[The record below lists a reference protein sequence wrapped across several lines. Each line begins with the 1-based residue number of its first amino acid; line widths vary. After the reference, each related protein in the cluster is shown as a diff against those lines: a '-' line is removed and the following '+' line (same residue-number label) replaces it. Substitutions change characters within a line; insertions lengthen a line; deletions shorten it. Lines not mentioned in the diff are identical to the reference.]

1 MKDEKTALEEIQ
13 KVADQLIP
21 KFEELTE
28 ENKKAMEVAEANAS
42 ALKDLEKANAATEEK
57 VGIAGAKILELKDFL
72 THTNGKSGE
81 QDFDNLFG
89 KWIKG
94 CWQHSKFGQVSDDNK
109 IAGYEYE
116 QKALD
121 STTAASAGYLVP
133 EVMAATLYAAKDIY
147 GTLTPLMAKMTLAA
161 GQTALINRE
170 NAKPVAAYRVLG
182 QNNPIPTT
190 SPTYAQ
196 DTVNPMLIGCYI
208 TVSNELLGAPG
219 VNYTATIAPAM
230 LRAIVLAE
238 EDSFLT
244 GQEAA
249 TQTSPSDGILI
260 EAGVDV
266 GAAVIGGD
274 DLTDWLAF
282 IAEAAAGNSHLYRPT
297 ETVIVTA
304 PNRIY
309 ALAASAV
316 GTNVGQAL
324 SWADPVNGVPG
335 RIIGFP
341 ILGHPGANTTK
352 DWGCMFN
359 PQHFLIANSGQMA
372 VDVNPLGEGFRH
384 NASDIRVFTH
394 TDFTM
399 NNPAWYFRN
408 SWA

>member
-1 MKDEKTALEEIQ
+1 MSEEKNLEALKELSEKLLP
-13 KVADQLIP
+13 KVD
-21 KFEELTE
+21 ELTADAKE
-28 ENKKAMEVAEANAS
+28 AAKTAEANAS
-42 ALKDLEKANAATEEK
+42 ALVDLEKANADLEAK
-57 VGIAGAKILELKDFL
+57 LGIQGARVAELKDFV

-81 QDFDNLFG
+81 RDFNNLFG
-89 KWIKG
+89 KWVSG
-94 CWQHSKFGQVSDDNK
+94 CWEHAKFGRVSDQNQ
-109 IAGYEYE
+109 IEGYDYE
-116 QKALD
+116 HKALD
-121 STTAASAGYLVP
+121 STTAAEAAYLVP
-133 EVMAATLYAAKDIY
+133 EVMASTLYAAKDIY

-182 QNNPIPTT
+182 QNAAIPTT
-190 SPTYAQ
+190 DPTYAQ
-196 DTVNPMLIGCYI
+196 DTVNPMLIGSYI

-219 VNYTATIAPAM
+219 VNYTSTIAPAM

-238 EDSFLT
+238 EDSFLI

-266 GAAVIGGD
+266 GASVIGGN

-282 IAEAAAGNSHLYRPT
+282 IAEAAAGNQHLYRTT

-309 ALAASAV
+309 SLAAGAV

-324 SWADPVNGVPG
+324 AWADPVNGVPG

-341 ILGHPGANTTK
+341 ILGHPGAYTTK
-352 DWGCMFN
+352 DWACMFN
-359 PQHFLIANSGQMA
+359 PQHFLIANSGKMA
-372 VDVNPLGEGFRH
+372 VDVNPNGAGFPL

-394 TDFTM
+394 TDFSM

>member
-1 MKDEKTALEEIQ
+1 MSDKNDMDTLKELSDKL
-13 KVADQLIP
+13 LP
-21 KFEELTE
+21 KFEELSETQKE
-28 ENKKAMEVAEANAS
+28 AAKTAEANAS
-42 ALKDLEKANAATEEK
+42 ALADLAKANAATEEK
-57 VGIAGAKILELKDFL
+57 FGVLGAKVTELKQFL

-89 KWIKG
+89 KWMRG
-94 CWQHSKFGQVSDDNK
+94 CWQHAKYGRVTDDNK
-109 IAGYEYE
+109 IEGYEYE

-121 STTAASAGYLVP
+121 STTDASAGYLVP

-147 GTLTPLMAKMTLAA
+147 GTLTPLMAKMTLAG

-170 NAKPVAAYRVLG
+170 NAKPVAAYRIAG
-182 QNNPIPTT
+182 QNADIPTT
-190 SPTYAQ
+190 DPTYAQ
-196 DTVNPMLIGCYI
+196 DTVNPMLIGCLI

-219 VNYTATIAPAM
+219 VNYTATVAPAM

-238 EDSFLT
+238 EDSFLI

-266 GAAVIGGD
+266 GASVIGGNA
-274 DLTDWLAF
+274 LQDWLAF
-282 IAEAAAGNSHLYRPT
+282 IAEAAAGNQHLYRAT
-297 ETVIVTA
+297 ETIIVTA
-304 PNRIY
+304 PSRVY
-309 ALAASAV
+309 SLAADSV

-324 SWADPVNGVPG
+324 SWADPVNGTPG
-335 RIIGFP
+335 RILGFP
-341 ILGHPGANTTK
+341 FLGHPGAYTTK
-352 DWGCMFN
+352 DWACMFN
-359 PQHFLIANSGQMA
+359 PQHFLIANSGKMA

-399 NNPAWYFRN
+399 NKPGWYFRN